1 MNRLSPNSGARR
13 LLRDAALLLAM
24 SALGIVFVAPLLFM
38 VISSLK
44 SDAAIFANLN
54 SWSAYLPSSD
64 WSLRNY
70 SAVFEKSE
78 LPAFLLNS
86 SLIAAPIVVGGVL
99 VNSMLAFSIA
109 RMRWRGRQ
117 PVLALVV
124 AMVIV
129 PFEVIA
135 IPLLSLVARLPWPG
149 IEHGQLV
156 MHTGWF
162 NSLHVQVIPFLAN
175 AFCVFLFY
183 QFFRDIPPELDEAA
197 KMDGAGPWT
206 IYARIIM
213 PNSGPVIATA
223 AIVLFISAWNQ
234 YLWPIMVIQGQA
246 FRPVQPGI
254 QQFFGRTNSWGQI
267 MAYASVITLPVLAV
281 FLLFQRQFVASVAGS
296 GVKG

>member
-1 MNRLSPNSGARR
+1 MSQVSVHRVWGNRLRAG
-13 LLRDAALLLAM
+13 ALLIGM
-24 SALGIVFVAPLLFM
+24 SALGIVFAAPLLFM
-38 VISSLK
+38 FISSFK

-54 SWSAYLPSSD
+54 TWSAYLPSPD
-64 WSLRNY
+64 WSMRNY
-70 SAVFEKSE
+70 KAVFEKSE
-78 LPAFLLNS
+78 LPSFLLNS
-86 SLIAAPIVVGGVL
+86 ALISALTVVGGVL
-99 VNSMLAFSIA
+99 VNSMLAFAIA

-117 PVLALVV
+117 LALTLVV
-124 AMVIV
+124 AMLII

-156 MHTGWF
+156 LHTGWF

-213 PNSGPVIATA
+213 PNSGPAIATA

-234 YLWPIMVIQGQA
+234 YLWPIMVIQGEA

-281 FLLFQRQFVASVAGS
+281 FLAFQRQFVASVAGA

>member
-1 MNRLSPNSGARR
+1 MKRP
-13 LLRDAALLLAM
+13 LRNTLHSAALLAVM
-24 SALGIVFVAPLLFM
+24 GMIGIVFIAPLLFM
-38 VISSLK
+38 IVSSFK
-44 SDAAIFANLN
+44 DDNAIFANLD
-54 SWSAYLPSSD
+54 SWSAYLPSSS
-64 WSLRNY
+64 WSMANY
-70 SAVFEKSE
+70 RAVFEKSD
-78 LPAFLLNS
+78 LPSFLLNS
-86 SLIAAPIVVGGVL
+86 TLIAALVVVGGIV

-117 PVLALVV
+117 VVLALVV

-135 IPLLSLVARLPWPG
+135 IPLLSLVAKLPWPAV
-149 IEHGQLV
+149 EHGRIIVQ
-156 MHTGWF
+156 TGWF

-206 IYARIIM
+206 LYARIIM

-234 YLWPIMVIQGQA
+234 YLWPIMVVQGEA

-267 MAYASVITLPVLAV
+267 MAYATIITLPVLAV
-281 FLLFQRQFVASVAGS
+281 FLAFQRQFVASVAGT
-296 GVKG
+296 GIKG

>member
-1 MNRLSPNSGARR
+1 MNIAMRKA
-13 LLRDAALLLAM
+13 LRG
-24 SALGIVFVAPLLFM
+24 SALFLLMSVIGIVFVAPLLFM
-38 VISSLK
+38 VVSSFK
-44 SDAAIFANLN
+44 SDAAIFSNLN
-54 SWSAYLPSSD
+54 SWSAYLPSPE
-64 WSLRNY
+64 WSMRNY
-70 SAVFEKSE
+70 TAVFEKSD

-86 SLIAAPIVVGGVL
+86 TLIAALIVVGGVV
-99 VNSMLAFSIA
+99 VNSMLAFAIA
-109 RMRWRGRQ
+109 RMRWRGRNLA
-117 PVLALVV
+117 LALVV

-135 IPLLSLVARLPWPG
+135 IPLLSLVARLPWPAL
-149 IEHGQLV
+149 EHGVIV

-183 QFFRDIPPELDEAA
+183 QFFRDIPAELDEAA

-206 IYARIIM
+206 VYARIIM

-234 YLWPIMVIQGQA
+234 YLWPIMVIQGEA

-267 MAYASVITLPVLAV
+267 MAYATVITLPVLAV
-281 FLLFQRQFVASVAGS
+281 FLVFQRQFVASVAGA
-296 GVKG
+296 GIKG

>member
-1 MNRLSPNSGARR
+1 MTDRPVQGWR
-13 LLRDAALLLAM
+13 AALLMLAM
-24 SALGIVFVAPLLFM
+24 GALGIVFVAPLLFM
-38 VISSLK
+38 AVSSLK
-44 SDAAIFANLN
+44 NDDAIFANLG
-54 SWSAYLPSSD
+54 SWSAYLPSAEWSMENYRQVFQKSD
-64 WSLRNY
+64 
-70 SAVFEKSE
+70 

-86 SLIAAPIVVGGVL
+86 TVIAALVVGGGVL
-99 VNSMLAFSIA
+99 VNSMLAFAIA
-109 RMRWRGRQ
+109 RMRWRGRELA
-117 PVLALVV
+117 LALVV

-135 IPLLSLVARLPWPG
+135 IPLLSLVARLPWPA
-149 IEHGQLV
+149 IEHGHLV
-156 MHTGWF
+156 LHTGWF

-206 IYARIIM
+206 LYARIIM

-234 YLWPIMVIQGQA
+234 YLWPIMVIQGEA

-267 MAYASVITLPVLAV
+267 MAYATVITLPVLAV
-281 FLLFQRQFVASVAGS
+281 FLVFQRQFVASVAGT
-296 GVKG
+296 GIKG

>member
-1 MNRLSPNSGARR
+1 MTATWRSR
-13 LLRDAALLLAM
+13 LRDLALFLAM
-24 SALGIVFVAPLLFM
+24 SAIGIVFIAPLLFM
-38 VISSLK
+38 FISSFK
-44 SDAAIFANLN
+44 SDAAIFANLDR
-54 SWSAYLPSSD
+54 WSAYLPSAD
-64 WSLRNY
+64 WSLNNY
-70 SAVFEKSE
+70 TAVFEKSD
-78 LPAFLLNS
+78 LPSFLLNS
-86 SLIAAPIVVGGVL
+86 TLIAALVVVGGVL

-109 RMRWRGRQ
+109 RMRWRGRNL
-117 PVLALVV
+117 VLALVV
-124 AMVIV
+124 AMVLV

-135 IPLLSLVARLPWPG
+135 IPLLSLVAHLPWPA
-149 IEHGQLV
+149 IEQGQLV
-156 MHTGWF
+156 LHTGWF

-206 IYARIIM
+206 VYARIIM

-234 YLWPIMVIQGQA
+234 YLWPIMVIQGEA

-281 FLLFQRQFVASVAGS
+281 FLAFQRQFVASVAGA

>member
-1 MNRLSPNSGARR
+1 MNVKMSRT
-13 LLRDAALLLAM
+13 LRDIALFIGM
-24 SALGIVFVAPLLFM
+24 SAIGIVFIAPLLFM
-38 VISSLK
+38 FVSSFK
-44 SDAAIFANLN
+44 GDNAIFADLS
-54 SWSAYLPSSD
+54 SWSAYLPSET
-64 WSLRNY
+64 WSMQNY
-70 SAVFEKSE
+70 KAVFEKSD
-78 LPAFLLNS
+78 LPSFLLNS
-86 SLIAAPIVVGGVL
+86 SLIAALVVVGGIII
-99 VNSMLAFSIA
+99 NSMLAFSIA
-109 RMRWRGRQ
+109 RMRWRGRNL
-117 PVLALVV
+117 VLALVV

-135 IPLLSLVARLPWPG
+135 IPLLSLVAKLPWPA

-206 IYARIIM
+206 VYARIIM

-234 YLWPIMVIQGQA
+234 YLWPIMVIQGEA

-281 FLLFQRQFVASVAGS
+281 FLAFQRQFVASVAGT
-296 GVKG
+296 GIKG

>member
-1 MNRLSPNSGARR
+1 MTTTLRQR
-13 LLRDAALLLAM
+13 LRDLALFIAM
-24 SALGIVFVAPLLFM
+24 SAIGIVFIAPLLFM
-38 VISSLK
+38 FISSFK
-44 SDAAIFANLN
+44 SDGAIFANLD
-54 SWSAYLPSSD
+54 SWSAYLPSAD
-64 WSLRNY
+64 WSMRNY
-70 SAVFEKSE
+70 TAVFEKSD

-86 SLIAAPIVVGGVL
+86 TLIATLIVIGGVL

-109 RMRWRGRQ
+109 RMRWRGRNLL
-117 PVLALVV
+117 LALVV
-124 AMVIV
+124 ALVIV

-135 IPLLSLVARLPWPG
+135 IPLLSLVARLPWPA

-156 MHTGWF
+156 LHTGWF

-206 IYARIIM
+206 VYARIIM

-234 YLWPIMVIQGQA
+234 YLWPIMVIQGEA

-281 FLLFQRQFVASVAGS
+281 FLAFQRQFVASVAGA

>member
-1 MNRLSPNSGARR
+1 MRSSRSLRLRETV
-13 LLRDAALLLAM
+13 LFIAM
-24 SALGIVFVAPLLFM
+24 SAIGIVFIAPLLFM
-38 VISSLK
+38 FISSFK
-44 SDAAIFANLN
+44 SDAMIFSNLN
-54 SWSAYLPSSD
+54 RWSAYLPSAD

-70 SAVFEKSE
+70 TAVFEKSD
-78 LPAFLLNS
+78 LPSFLLNS
-86 SLIAAPIVVGGVL
+86 TLIAALVVVGGVL

-109 RMRWRGRQ
+109 RMRWRGRNLL
-117 PVLALVV
+117 LALVV

-135 IPLLSLVARLPWPG
+135 IPLLSLVARLPWPA

-156 MHTGWF
+156 LHTGWF

-206 IYARIIM
+206 VYARIIM

-234 YLWPIMVIQGQA
+234 YLWPIMVIQGEA

-281 FLLFQRQFVASVAGS
+281 FLAFQRQFVASVAGA

>member
-1 MNRLSPNSGARR
+1 MKSAWRTT
-13 LLRDAALLLAM
+13 LRDTMLF
-24 SALGIVFVAPLLFM
+24 IVMCAIGLVFIAPLLFM
-38 VISSLK
+38 FISSFK
-44 SDAAIFANLN
+44 NDAAIFSNLN
-54 SWSAYLPSSD
+54 SWSAYLPTSD
-64 WSLRNY
+64 WSMRNY
-70 SAVFEKSE
+70 TAVFEKSD
-78 LPAFLLNS
+78 LPSFLLNS
-86 SLIAAPIVVGGVL
+86 TLIAALIVVGGVL
-99 VNSMLAFSIA
+99 VNSMLAFAIA

-117 PVLALVV
+117 LALALVV

-149 IEHGQLV
+149 FEHGQLV
-156 MHTGWF
+156 LQVGWF

-206 IYARIIM
+206 VYARIIM

-234 YLWPIMVIQGQA
+234 YLWPIMVIQGEA

-281 FLLFQRQFVASVAGS
+281 FLAFQRQFVASVAGA

>member
-1 MNRLSPNSGARR
+1 MKTKLRERLRGG
-13 LLRDAALLLAM
+13 ALLILM
-24 SALGIVFVAPLLFM
+24 SAIGVVFIAPLLFM
-38 VISSLK
+38 FISSFK
-44 SDAAIFANLN
+44 DDAAIFANLS
-54 SWSAYLPSSD
+54 SWSAYLPGAG

-70 SAVFEKSE
+70 SAVFEKSD
-78 LPAFLLNS
+78 LPSFLLNS
-86 SLIAAPIVVGGVL
+86 TLIASLIVVGGVI
-99 VNSMLAFSIA
+99 VNSMLAYAIA

-117 PVLALVV
+117 LALALVV

-135 IPLLSLVARLPWPG
+135 IPLLSLVARLPWPAL
-149 IEHGQLV
+149 EHGQLV
-156 MHTGWF
+156 LHSGWF

-206 IYARIIM
+206 VYARIIM

-234 YLWPIMVIQGQA
+234 YLWPIMVIQGEA

-267 MAYASVITLPVLAV
+267 MAYASVITLPVLTV
-281 FLLFQRQFVASVAGS
+281 FLVFQRQFVASVAGT
-296 GVKG
+296 GIKG

>member
-1 MNRLSPNSGARR
+1 MNRP
-13 LLRDAALLLAM
+13 LRK
-24 SALGIVFVAPLLFM
+24 ALGATALFLCMSVIGIIFATPLLFM
-38 VISSLK
+38 FASSFK
-44 SDAAIFANLN
+44 SDAAIFSNLS
-54 SWSAYLPSSD
+54 SWKAYVPSAD
-64 WSLRNY
+64 WSMRNY
-70 SAVFEKSE
+70 QAVFEKSD
-78 LPAFLLNS
+78 LPGFLLNS
-86 SLIAAPIVVGGVL
+86 TLIAALIVVGGIL
-99 VNSMLAFSIA
+99 VNSMLAYAIA
-109 RMRWRGRQ
+109 RMRWRGRKV
-117 PVLALVV
+117 VLALVV
-124 AMVIV
+124 AMVVV

-135 IPLLSLVARLPWPG
+135 IPLLSLVARLPWPAF
-149 IEHGQLV
+149 EHGQIVL
-156 MHTGWF
+156 HTGWF

-206 IYARIIM
+206 VYARIIM

-234 YLWPIMVIQGQA
+234 YLWPIMVVQGEA

-281 FLLFQRQFVASVAGS
+281 FLAFQRQFVASVAGT
-296 GVKG
+296 GIKG

>member
-1 MNRLSPNSGARR
+1 MMAAWGSKAGSRV
-13 LLRDAALLLAM
+13 RDAVLFLAM
-24 SALGIVFVAPLLFM
+24 SAIGMVFIAPLMFM
-38 VISSLK
+38 FISSFK
-44 SDAAIFANLN
+44 DDAAIFANLN
-54 SWSAYLPSSD
+54 SWSAYLPSPD
-64 WSLRNY
+64 WSMRNY
-70 SAVFEKSE
+70 SAVFEKSD
-78 LPAFLLNS
+78 LPRFLFNS
-86 SLIAAPIVVGGVL
+86 TLIAALVVAGGIL

-117 PVLALVV
+117 MALALVV

-149 IEHGQLV
+149 FEHGQLV
-156 MHTGWF
+156 LHTGWF

-183 QFFRDIPPELDEAA
+183 QFFRDIPAELDEAA

-206 IYARIIM
+206 IYSRIIM

-234 YLWPIMVIQGQA
+234 YLWPIMVIQGEA

-281 FLLFQRQFVASVAGS
+281 FLAFQRQFVASVAGA

>member
-1 MNRLSPNSGARR
+1 MNLKWRNM
-13 LLRDAALLLAM
+13 LRDVALFVAMAAI
-24 SALGIVFVAPLLFM
+24 GIVFVAPLLFM
-38 VISSLK
+38 FVSSFK
-44 SDAAIFANLN
+44 NDNAIFADLN
-54 SWSAYLPSSD
+54 NWSAYLPSAS
-64 WSLRNY
+64 WSMQNY
-70 SAVFEKSE
+70 TAVFEKSD
-78 LPAFLLNS
+78 LPSFLLNS
-86 SLIAAPIVVGGVL
+86 TLIAALVVVGGVII
-99 VNSMLAFSIA
+99 NSMLAFSIA

-117 PVLALVV
+117 LVLALVV

-135 IPLLSLVARLPWPG
+135 IPLLSLVAKLPWPA
-149 IEHGQLV
+149 IEHGRLV
-156 MHTGWF
+156 LHSGWF
-162 NSLHVQVIPFLAN
+162 NSLHVQVIPFIAN

-206 IYARIIM
+206 VYARIIM

-234 YLWPIMVIQGQA
+234 YLWPIMVIQGEA

-281 FLLFQRQFVASVAGS
+281 FLAFQRQFVASVAGT
-296 GVKG
+296 GIKG